1 MSVVL
6 PDLPVKA
13 AFGDLD
19 AALAGKGA
27 AVLVA
32 PPGAGKTTLAP
43 LHLLQAPW
51 LAGRKILLMEPRR
64 LAARAAARRMASLLG
79 EEAGGRIGYA
89 MRMESRQSAAT
100 RILVVT
106 EGVFARMAIDDPEL
120 AGIGAV
126 IFDECHERSLD
137 GDFGL
142 ALALDIKSGLR
153 PDLRIL
159 AMSATLDGA
168 RVGPLMGEAPVIKSE
183 GRAFP
188 VEIIH
193 RDSVAGA
200 PIETAMAAAISEAL
214 AADGGSV
221 LAFLPGQAEIN
232 RTARALQGKLPADV
246 DLMMLAGSMDGP
258 AQDAAIRPA
267 PRGRRKVVL
276 STSIAE
282 TSVTIDGVRTVIDSG
297 LSRVPRYDPATG
309 LTELKTVR
317 VSRASADQRAG
328 RAGRAGRTEPG
339 RAVRLW
345 HPGQTAAL
353 KPFSAPEIFEA
364 DLSGLVLD
372 CAALGVTDP
381 ARLAFLD
388 PPPAAALTEARSLLR
403 TLQAIDADGRL
414 TEDGRLMRRLALP
427 VRLAHMAA
435 KAAMHGEAAQA
446 ALIAVLLTE
455 RGLGGT
461 SPDIDRRLSGFRDDR
476 SERAS
481 RARSMAAGIAKLI
494 DPHARPAASNLPAG
508 PFLLDAFPDR
518 VARARGAPG
527 RFVLANGRGATMEL
541 SERIASETFLVA
553 CDLQGK
559 AQDARIVAAAA
570 ISEDDVRERLAGQIE
585 SREILAYDPARRIVR
600 RTGEDRLGAI
610 VLTAR
615 TLSAPQGGAV
625 NVEILAALR
634 SHGLGILNWGK
645 EAEVLRRR
653 LGWLH
658 KTLGGPW
665 PDMADAA
672 LLAKPED
679 WLLPYLSGKPSL
691 DDLPAH
697 KLADAL
703 RSLVP
708 HALHR
713 DIDRLAPTHFT
724 VPTGNSIPLDYDGD
738 VPMLSVRVQE
748 LFGLAV
754 HPSIGGGKAPIA
766 VELLSPA
773 HRPIQLTSDLPGFWR
788 GSWRDVRAD
797 LRGRYP
803 RHAWPED
810 PANAPPTARAKPRGT

>member
-1 MSVVL
+1 MNVVL
-6 PDLPVKA
+6 PDLPVKQ
-13 AFGDLD
+13 AFGQLD
-19 AALAGKGA
+19 GALADKGA

-32 PPGAGKTTLAP
+32 PPGAGKTTLVP
-43 LHLLQAPW
+43 LHLLSAPW
-51 LAGRKILLMEPRR
+51 LSGKKILLMEPRR

-79 EEAGGRIGYA
+79 EEPGGRVGYA
-89 MRMESRQSAAT
+89 MRMENRQSSAT

-142 ALALDIKSGLR
+142 ALALDIQSGLR

-168 RVGPLMGEAPVIKSE
+168 RIGPLMGDAPVIQSE

-193 RDSVAGA
+193 RERAAGI
-200 PIETAMAAAISEAL
+200 PIESGMASAISEAL
-214 AADGGSV
+214 AEDGGSV

-276 STSIAE
+276 STALAE

-328 RAGRAGRTEPG
+328 RAGRTEPG

-353 KPFSAPEIFEA
+353 IPFPAPEIFEA
-364 DLSGLVLD
+364 DLAGLVLD

-388 PPPAAALTEARSLLR
+388 PPPLPALTEARSLLR

-414 TEDGRLMRRLALP
+414 TEDGKLMRRLALP
-427 VRLAHMAA
+427 VRLAHMVG
-435 KAAMHGEAAQA
+435 KAAVRGEAWQA

-461 SPDIDRRLSGFRDDR
+461 SPDIDRRLAGFRDDR

-481 RARSMAAGIAKLI
+481 RARSMAGGIARLI
-494 DPHARPAASNLPAG
+494 DPQARPMETGLAAG

-518 VARARGAPG
+518 VAKARGAQG
-527 RFVLANGRGATMEL
+527 RFVLANGRGASMEL

-553 CDLQGK
+553 CDLQGR

-585 SREILAYDPARRIVR
+585 SREIFAYDPARRTVR

-615 TLSAPQGGAV
+615 TLSSPQGDAV
-625 NVEILAALR
+625 NIEILAALR

-645 EAEVLRRR
+645 EAEALRHR

-658 KTLGGPW
+658 KTLGEPW
-665 PDMADAA
+665 PDIADAP
-672 LLAKPED
+672 LLARLED

-697 KLADAL
+697 KLGDAL
-703 RSLVP
+703 RSVVP
-708 HALHR
+708 HAIQR

-724 VPTGNSIPLDYDGD
+724 VPTGNSIPLNYDGD
-738 VPMLSVRVQE
+738 APTLSVRVQE
-748 LFGLAV
+748 LFGLAA
-754 HPSIGGGKAPIA
+754 HPSIAGGKAPIA
-766 VELLSPA
+766 LELLSPA